1 MKWSE
6 FRILV
11 VEEMLTRHGDD
22 KLEFSKKK
30 QWVKTVK
37 DCCRG
42 GPRRDRVERSPANFR
57 RAYNPRHKTD
67 RSYRRR
73 RRETRLIPRHR
84 SEVSRGGMKLE
95 EDDGPREIRTA
106 EIRAVKYVASGK

>member
-1 MKWSE
+1 METTS
-6 FRILV
+6 L
-11 VEEMLTRHGDD
+11 
-22 KLEFSKKK
+22 SSQKKK
-30 QWVKTVK
+30 KTK
-37 DCCRG
+37 GENSQRLL
-42 GPRRDRVERSPANFR
+42 PWWPSSRPRVERSPANFR
-57 RAYNPRHKTD
+57 RACNPRHKTD